1 MSEIEIEKYVLSML
15 GNMVIKCGKSI
26 HRINEELGEPYD
38 EEATEMINEA
48 VRLMQGAN
56 DE

>member
-1 MSEIEIEKYVLSML
+1 MSDIKKYVLNIL

-48 VRLMQGAN
+48 KRLMKGAD